1 MDSTTQPDL
10 IEDLRSWQFIC
21 DNIEGEAF
29 LIMKSGRIF
38 KQAADEIER
47 LLSVIADM
55 EESIPKLIEG
65 ARKPLLDEIEKLS
78 TGGVT

>member
-1 MDSTTQPDL
+1 
-10 IEDLRSWQFIC
+10 
-21 DNIEGEAF
+21 
-29 LIMKSGRIF
+29 MKSGRIF

-55 EESIPKLIEG
+55 EESIPKLIDG

-78 TGGVT
+78 TGGLPS